1 MLEVNNMTQI
11 YPVMPVDIYTAA
23 VEVSMQFGYLMLF
36 VGIIVGS
43 MITYGIMK
51 NWPLIKE
58 KING

>member
-11 YPVMPVDIYTAA
+11 YPVMPVDIYNAA
-23 VEVSMQFGYLMLF
+23 VEVSLQFGYLMLF

>member
-11 YPVMPVDIYTAA
+11 YPVMPVDIYNAA
-23 VEVSMQFGYLMLF
+23 VKVSLQFGYLMLF

>member
-11 YPVMPVDIYTAA
+11 YPVMPVDIYNAA

-36 VGIIVGS
+36 VGILVGS

>member
-11 YPVMPVDIYTAA
+11 YPVMPVGIYNAA
-23 VEVSMQFGYLMLF
+23 VEVSLQFGYLMLF

>member
-11 YPVMPVDIYTAA
+11 YPVMPVDIYNAA

>member
-11 YPVMPVDIYTAA
+11 YPVMPVDIYNAA
-23 VEVSMQFGYLMLF
+23 MEVSLQFGYLMLF
-36 VGIIVGS
+36 VGILVGS

>member
-11 YPVMPVDIYTAA
+11 YPVMPVDIYNAA
-23 VEVSMQFGYLMLF
+23 VEASMQFGYLMLF

>member
-11 YPVMPVDIYTAA
+11 YPVMPVDIYNAA
-23 VEVSMQFGYLMLF
+23 MEVSLQFGYLMLF